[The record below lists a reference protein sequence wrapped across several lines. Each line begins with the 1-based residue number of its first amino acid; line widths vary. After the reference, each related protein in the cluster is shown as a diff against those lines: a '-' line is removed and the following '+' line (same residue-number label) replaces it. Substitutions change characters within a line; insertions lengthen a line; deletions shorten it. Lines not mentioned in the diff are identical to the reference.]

1 LKDFLKKSFKNFT
14 YNWISSIIHFL
25 LGIFIIKIFGAEG
38 KGQLS
43 LITTSTALIATIWNF
58 GLNNSAVYFISRDE
72 ISYQK
77 IIKIYSL
84 NILVGMFIMFLFFL
98 IGENFI
104 KSFIFKDFK
113 TSYNLYLYVLIAFPI
128 VNLILLIKSQLLGLH
143 DTQNY
148 GLITISAPLL
158 GAILS
163 ISLLSL
169 FKTNIFNYIY
179 GILIAE
185 ALLSFFFIKTIYL
198 SRITN
203 FKQQE
208 TDVKSFY
215 LYGFKSYLTILF
227 NNIFRRIDL
236 LIIAVYIDLK
246 TLGLYTIATFF
257 FQATQSIPKSINGLL
272 FSTFSN
278 KNFLKNDKLPIKIF
292 LLMFLSLSSICL
304 ILILS
309 GKHIIPFLYGAEFNS
324 AVKPFI
330 VLQISAVFIG
340 SSSIFHI
347 FFSGIGKPQI
357 SGYIT
362 IISGIIQTSLM
373 LIFVERL
380 GILGISFS
388 ILAGSIITFTLRS
401 FLYYFFHFKS

>member
-1 LKDFLKKSFKNFT
+1 MKVFLKKGLNNFT
-14 YNWISSIIHFL
+14 YNWISYIIHFL

-38 KGQLS
+38 KGQIS
-43 LITTSTALIATIWNF
+43 LITTATALIATALNF

-72 ISYQK
+72 ISYQR
-77 IIKIYSL
+77 IIKIYSY
-84 NILVGMFIMFLFFL
+84 NILIGMSIMVLFFL

-104 KSFIFKDFK
+104 KSFIFKDFI
-113 TSYNLYLYVLIAFPI
+113 TSYNLYLYVLITFPI

-148 GLITISAPLL
+148 GVITIAAPLL
-158 GAILS
+158 GSILS
-163 ISLLSL
+163 ISLLSF
-169 FKTNIFNYIY
+169 FKTNIFSYLY
-179 GILIAE
+179 GILIADV
-185 ALLSFFFIKTIYL
+185 LLSFFFIKTIYF
-198 SRITN
+198 SRISIQN
-203 FKQQE
+203 QNE
-208 TDVKSFY
+208 TRVRSFY
-215 LYGFKSYLTILF
+215 FYGFKSYLTILF
-227 NNIFRRIDL
+227 NNIFKRIDL

-257 FQATQSIPKSINGLL
+257 FQSTLSIPQSINGLL
-272 FSTFSN
+272 FSIFSK

-292 LLMFLSLSSICL
+292 LLMFLILSIICS

-309 GKHIIPFLYGAEFNS
+309 GRYIIPLIYGAEFKS
-324 AVKPFI
+324 AVSPFI

-340 SSSIFHI
+340 SSSIFHS

-380 GILGISFS
+380 GIMGISFS
-388 ILAGSIITFTLRS
+388 ILIGSIITFTLRS
-401 FLYYFFHFKS
+401 FVYYFFHLKS